1 MTRDRESGTTLVELL
16 VAISILAIIS
26 FALTEA
32 VMQALRTLDGTAR
45 RYGESI
51 DAQSLA
57 ASFGP
62 DIQSADRVEAPFA
75 ADPSDPCAP
84 ASGAPLLL
92 LRWTDGSVAK
102 QASYTLEAA
111 TGSER
116 HLVRRYCEAD
126 SRASDPPVFRLV
138 RQHAVASL
146 VPPEAPEPAVTCS
159 PGPACSAQP
168 DAVTMTITYPR
179 PPRPDP
185 ETFVATGSRRAR

>member
-1 MTRDRESGTTLVELL
+1 MKREKEAGTTLVELL
-16 VAISILAIIS
+16 AAISIMAIIS

-32 VMQALRTLDGTAR
+32 VVQALRTLDGTAT

-62 DIQSADRVEAPFA
+62 DIQSADRVEAPFTP
-75 ADPSDPCAP
+75 DGTDPCTP
-84 ASGAPLLL
+84 SSGSPLLL
-92 LRWTDGSVAK
+92 VTWTDGSVVK

-111 TGSER
+111 SGNQR

-126 SRASDPPVFRLV
+126 SRLPDTAARLV

-146 VPPEAPEPAVTCS
+146 VPPEAPEPQVTCAPAPCS
-159 PGPACSAQP
+159 PQP
-168 DAVTMTITYPR
+168 DQVTMTITYPR
-179 PPRPDP
+179 PPQSP
-185 ETFVATGSRRAR
+185 ESFVATGSRRAR